1 MRDLDRIDYEI
12 LTELQKNARLSNK
25 ELAVRVGL
33 APSSCLER
41 VRKLTAA
48 GVLRGAHADVN
59 PASLGI
65 EIEAMVAVR
74 LARHTRDRVDAFQRY
89 VMGLA
94 EVVAIYHVAGEND
107 FLIHVAVTNPQHLRA
122 VVLVGL
128 TTRAEVAHV
137 ETALVFGHE
146 RSPVLP
152 NYLGSTGS
160 PAATASPTDAEPSR

>member
-1 MRDLDRIDYEI
+1 MRELDRIDYEI

-25 ELAVRVGL
+25 ELAARVGL

-48 GVLRGAHADVN
+48 GVLRGAHADVD

-122 VVLVGL
+122 VVLDGL
-128 TTRAEVAHV
+128 TTRPEVAHV

-146 RSPVLP
+146 RSAVLP
-152 NYLGSTGS
+152 NYLQGDGAPEGN
-160 PAATASPTDAEPSR
+160 PAAAGTDSSR